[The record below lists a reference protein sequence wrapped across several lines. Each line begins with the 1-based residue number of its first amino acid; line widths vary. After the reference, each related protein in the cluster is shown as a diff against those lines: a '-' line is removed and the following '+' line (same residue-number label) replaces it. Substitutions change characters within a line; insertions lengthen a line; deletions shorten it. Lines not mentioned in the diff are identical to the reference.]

1 MDNLTYEAL
10 SKYFTHLSNVGY
22 FKQSDVDKL
31 IVLTFIQELLDRD
44 FRGLVTEDDY
54 NYIVRAMYCLYGSSC
69 LIPYP
74 DYYSTKTRGIM
85 YIGSMSELTHR
96 VEALEES
103 GGGSIPDK
111 AIIVPSLIED
121 NEGTTDGTSPD
132 APDTPVV
139 DGDNEE

>member
-54 NYIVRAMYCLYGSSC
+54 NYIVKAMYCLYGSSC

-96 VEALEES
+96 VEALEETVEQ
-103 GGGSIPDK
+103 GGGGGGTITDK
-111 AIIVPSLIED
+111 SIIVPLLIEEVDDSELD
-121 NEGTTDGTSPD
+121 NNDD
-132 APDTPVV
+132 
-139 DGDNEE
+139 

>member
-54 NYIVRAMYCLYGSSC
+54 DYIVKAMYCLYGSSC

-96 VEALEES
+96 VEALEEAIEQ
-103 GGGSIPDK
+103 GGGGGGGTITDK
-111 AIIVPSLIED
+111 SIIVPMLIEEVND
-121 NEGTTDGTSPD
+121 SELNNNDD
-132 APDTPVV
+132 
-139 DGDNEE
+139 